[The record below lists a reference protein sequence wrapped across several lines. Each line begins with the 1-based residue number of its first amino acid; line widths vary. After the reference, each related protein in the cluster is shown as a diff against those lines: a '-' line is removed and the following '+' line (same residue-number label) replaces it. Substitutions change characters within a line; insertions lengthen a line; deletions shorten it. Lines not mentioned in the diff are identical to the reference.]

1 MATKT
6 TTRKRK
12 AKADS
17 TATEP
22 AAEPNKEVQEQ
33 SLEESKPQEVKEE
46 SKPQEVKEESKPQEV
61 KEEPAAEP
69 VKVAPK
75 PKKTEPKV
83 DEVSIVTVSAREQN
97 FRTILEANKQK
108 TRCTETIILE
118 PGETEAVITLLPE
131 KTPKAAAY
139 IRGYYCAWHLSS
151 PFAWLQ
157 FSLHGSRMTDGL
169 IDRASIHSI
178 NQVIDPDI
186 RPKDAAT
193 QMATQIVRLHVKAAP
208 TIYTRTARIKI
219 TSGDMEHTVTIT
231 QKA

>member
-6 TTRKRK
+6 TTRKRRSK
-12 AKADS
+12 AGS

-22 AAEPNKEVQEQ
+22 AAEPKKEVQEQ
-33 SLEESKPQEVKEE
+33 IPEESKPQEETK
-46 SKPQEVKEESKPQEV
+46 
-61 KEEPAAEP
+61 AP
-69 VKVAPK
+69 VDDATTVAPETK
-75 PKKTEPKV
+75 ETETKV

-108 TRCTETIILE
+108 TRCTETITLE

-131 KTPKAAAY
+131 RAPKEASY

-151 PFAWLQ
+151 PFAWLK
-157 FSLHGSRMTDGL
+157 FSLHGSRISDGF

-178 NQVIDPDI
+178 NQVIEPDV

-193 QMATQIVRLHVKAAP
+193 QMATQIVRLQVKAAP
-208 TIYTRTARIKI
+208 TTYTRTARIKI
-219 TSGDMEHTVTIT
+219 TAGDMEHTVTIT